1 MDPNEGLIADF
12 VDAVRDDWPP
22 EITIAEGVD
31 TVWVVTAAYESA
43 DRGEPVR
50 SRTDWASYHSRTTP
64 IAADRSASSS
74 SYSAGASV

>member
-43 DRGEPVR
+43 DRGEP
-50 SRTDWASYHSRTTP
+50 
-64 IAADRSASSS
+64 
-74 SYSAGASV
+74 